1 MRAKITFV
9 CRTDANMPPAYRPL
23 FEADWDDDLPQ
34 TAGGASAGED
44 EATANDGYARKQ
56 GRLLV
61 VSTFAL
67 ALLSG
72 IVTFMS
78 LS

>member
-1 MRAKITFV
+1 MVSK
-9 CRTDANMPPAYRPL
+9 PL
-23 FEADWDDDLPQ
+23 CTENFID
-34 TAGGASAGED
+34 TARVGED